1 MDEAWA
7 LPSQGELRA
16 RDREQRFGRPA
27 RYLEHGVRVKDLV
40 DRRPRP
46 PAFKCL
52 LVGVMVTL
60 LYVWPLEFLA
70 YLFADGFSQAIF
82 RGVLGGS
89 VVVLTVATWLYSS
102 REMRYWDENWDTVS
116 DYVTPGPWNVK
127 KDRR

>member
-16 RDREQRFGRPA
+16 RDREQRYGGPGRH
-27 RYLEHGVRVKDLV
+27 LEHGVRSKDLV

-82 RGVLGGS
+82 RAVLGGS
-89 VVVLTVATWLYSS
+89 VVVVTVATWILTA
-102 REMRYWDENWDTVS
+102 REMRRWGEHWEQNWHKLS
-116 DYVTPGPWNVK
+116 DFATPAPW
-127 KDRR
+127 R